1 MCKPNHRVPYSGRES
16 IISHPEF
23 NEWKQYVSAMAA
35 AGPTTYMKLSGQFT
49 ELPPLPAEPEPDYD
63 SLAERLEPWTD
74 VIFDAFGPAR
84 VMFGSDWPVC
94 NTGGGGQSAWE
105 RWRQVVQRVLDR
117 RGLTEE
123 EKQGFWG
130 KVAVT
135 AYGLDADI

>member
-1 MCKPNHRVPYSGRES
+1 MCKPNHRIPYNGRES
-16 IISHPEF
+16 IIWHPEY

-35 AGPTTYMKLSGQFT
+35 AGPTTYMKLSGQLT
-49 ELPPLPAEPEPDYD
+49 ELPPLPAEPEPDFD

-74 VIFDAFGPAR
+74 VIFDAFGPSR

-123 EKQGFWG
+123 EKQGVWG